1 MVTPKALAIFPMDI
15 WRQILH
21 FTTSEELRTL
31 CCTSRLFLQHA
42 HSLLTMGGVWLECAD
57 IPLSTRIRGGFG
69 GYGCLFFS
77 QHLWGFFEVA
87 DLGYLFVFFNSTR
100 IY

>member
-1 MVTPKALAIFPMDI
+1 MVMRCPCVPT
-15 WRQILH
+15 H
-21 FTTSEELRTL
+21 
-31 CCTSRLFLQHA
+31 
-42 HSLLTMGGVWLECAD
+42 

>member
-1 MVTPKALAIFPMDI
+1 MLKTDLEGC
-15 WRQILH
+15 H
-21 FTTSEELRTL
+21 HELR
-31 CCTSRLFLQHA
+31 S
-42 HSLLTMGGVWLECAD
+42 SLLLQVSNGASMQH